1 MVKKLFSVAVIFAV
15 MLLSACSF
23 LEDVNNSVD
32 YAGEA
37 QNYLE
42 SLSDFAQEAP
52 QLVQDAA
59 VDSEARQ
66 KLEEQLNIVVDEL
79 NAFNELEPPAIAEDI
94 HQDIVVNNEKLLEE
108 INTAMENGELVLE
121 ELENSEIMNTVNEI
135 TSLMDSIEN
144 LEF

>member
-1 MVKKLFSVAVIFAV
+1 MKKLRSVAAILLV
-15 MLLSACSF
+15 MMLSACSF

-32 YAGEA
+32 YVNEA
-37 QNYLE
+37 QDYLN

-59 VDSEARQ
+59 VDSEAKQ
-66 KLEEQLNIVVDEL
+66 NLEEQLNTVVEEI
-79 NAFNELEPPAIAEDI
+79 NTFNELEAPAIAEDI
-94 HQDIVVNNEKLLEE
+94 HQDIVNNNEKLLEE
-108 INTAMENGELVLE
+108 INTAMQNGELVIE
-121 ELENSEIMNTVNEI
+121 ELEDSEIMNTVNEI